1 MDFSLA
7 RTLNSWA
14 YRHDLVSDWARFFA
28 RDGVWLLVG
37 LVVVTF
43 LLAGHVLSLEA
54 RGGAALAGFGM
65 LLALAIGQVISGA
78 VDRSRP
84 FVDHPGRVHL
94 LMAHSRDPG
103 FPSDHA
109 TGAFAIAFGLLAA
122 DRRIGRV
129 ALLLAA
135 AIAISRI
142 AVGAHYP
149 TDVLAGAALGGVA
162 VLVIFA
168 TPLRR
173 LTDGVAAIAGAA
185 YDRALSIGPRFGSQS

>member
-1 MDFSLA
+1 M
-7 RTLNSWA
+7 RTVNGWA
-14 YRHDLVSDWARFFA
+14 WRHDLVSDWARFFA

-37 LVVVTF
+37 LVIVTF
-43 LLAGHVLSLEA
+43 LLAGHLLNVDA

-65 LLALAIGQVISGA
+65 LLALGAGQVISGA
-78 VDRSRP
+78 VDRARP
-84 FVDHPGRVHL
+84 FVAHPGQVHL

-109 TGAFAIAFGLLAA
+109 TGAFALAFGLLAA
-122 DRRIGRV
+122 DRRIGRI

-135 AIAISRI
+135 AIAVSRV

-149 TDVLAGAALGGVA
+149 TDVLAGAVLGGLA
-162 VLVIFA
+162 VLVIAA

-173 LTDGVAAIAGAA
+173 VTDRVAGAA
-185 YDRALSIGPRFGSQS
+185 GSLYDRALSSGPRFGSQS

>member
-7 RTLNSWA
+7 RTLNHWA
-14 YRHDLVSDWARFFA
+14 YRHDLVSDWARFLA

-43 LLAGHVLSLEA
+43 LLAGHLLSVNA
-54 RGGAALAGFGM
+54 RSGAALAGFGM
-65 LLALAIGQVISGA
+65 LLALGVGQVVSSA
-78 VDRSRP
+78 VDRARP
-84 FVDHPGRVHL
+84 FVAHPGQVHL

-109 TGAFAIAFGLLAA
+109 TGAFALAFGLVAA
-122 DRRIGRV
+122 DRRIGRA
-129 ALLLAA
+129 ALVLAA
-135 AIAISRI
+135 AIAVSRV

-149 TDVLAGAALGGVA
+149 TDVLAGAALGGLA
-162 VLVIFA
+162 VLVIAF

-173 LTDGVAAIAGAA
+173 VSDAVAAAFGAL
-185 YDRALSIGPRFGSQS
+185 YDRALPSGPRFGSQS